1 MRTFDEI
8 LQHSM
13 TEHGGLERLRDEY
26 LEVEEA
32 AERRQRAGLGEQ
44 EDQEGS
50 RDPEKSVS
58 GPPVPTLCRVG
69 LPTVHTFRMVDVTL
83 CT

>member
-1 MRTFDEI
+1 MST
-8 LQHSM
+8 Q
-13 TEHGGLERLRDEY
+13 Y

-32 AERRQRAGLGEQ
+32 AERRQRAVLGEQ

-58 GPPVPTLCRVG
+58 GPPVPTLCTAG
-69 LPTVHTFRMVDVTL
+69 STPDPCTL
-83 CT
+83 FEW